1 MRRLAALAFVLL
13 AARGAAAIEIGRYD
27 TRVEVGEDG
36 HARVAATLEVKG
48 AAAGRLRIPVGFG
61 ALGAFQPGEAPAGV
75 VLAPR
80 SAGGATWIE
89 AELPESVPAAFRLAF
104 SFRVEDLLAVPKAEE
119 GQKPAFPAGSRIL
132 RHAFVNTQ
140 EAPIGRYEVKVLLPE
155 SGLVHAIRE
164 QSPKPRRKEFLPR
177 VELDRFDGR
186 QGAMLQHTGLRQ
198 GDRASME
205 LEVVDARR
213 SWMWLIALVP
223 IAVGYLYAFRDLV
236 SPARAVR
243 AP

>member
-1 MRRLAALAFVLL
+1 MRRLAALVLVLL
-13 AARGAAAIEIGRYD
+13 AARGAAALEIGRYE
-27 TRVEVGEDG
+27 TRGEVGDDG
-36 HARVAATLEVKG
+36 HARATATLEVKG

-61 ALGAFQPGEAPAGV
+61 TLGAFQPGEAPAGV
-75 VLAPR
+75 ALAPR

-89 AELPESVPAAFRLAF
+89 AALPEGVPAAFRLAF
-104 SFRVEDLLAVPKAEE
+104 SFRVEDLLVVPKPEE

-140 EAPIGRYEVKVLLPE
+140 EAPIGRYQVTVLLPQA
-155 SGLVHAIRE
+155 SLVHAIRE

-213 SWMWLIALVP
+213 SWMWLLVLVP
-223 IAVGYLYAFRDLV
+223 LAIGYLYAFRDLV
-236 SPARAVR
+236 SPAG
-243 AP
+243 APRPS